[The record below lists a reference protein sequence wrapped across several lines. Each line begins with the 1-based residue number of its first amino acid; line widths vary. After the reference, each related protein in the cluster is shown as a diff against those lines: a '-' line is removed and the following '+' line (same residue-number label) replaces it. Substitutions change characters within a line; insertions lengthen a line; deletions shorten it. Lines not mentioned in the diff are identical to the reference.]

1 MRDDTLA
8 NEALGLADGAHIHS
22 IKALVALY
30 RNLKEPAEVIQEI
43 ERELRCFIAQ
53 KRLADI
59 PQRRLKRPHQL

>member
-43 ERELRCFIAQ
+43 
-53 KRLADI
+53 
-59 PQRRLKRPHQL
+59 